1 MEDISRRLNGFA
13 GFISKYLT
21 GKVQKIT
28 VNAGFIC
35 PNRDGSKGTGGCIY
49 CNNSS
54 FSPAYTLGNKSIT
67 EQIADGQR
75 FFARK
80 YPDMSY
86 LAYFQSYTS
95 TNSDIPR
102 LKEMYAEALQSPG
115 VRGIVIGTRPD
126 CMPQALLNHLSSLR
140 SEHFVMVEYG
150 AESSHDVTLQRIN
163 RCHSWADTVDAVMR
177 TAAAGIPTG
186 LHLIMGLP
194 GESRNQMLATID
206 AVNSLP
212 IDMIKCHQLQIIKG
226 TRLHRE
232 YLSGAEDISTWQ
244 LEDYLD
250 LCAEITMR
258 LREDIAIDRFVSQ
271 SPDNLLVAPRWGLK
285 NYEFTHLLI
294 NRIKQMQPK
303 P

>member
-13 GFISKYLT
+13 GFISRYLT

-35 PNRDGSKGTGGCIY
+35 PNRDGTKGTGGCIY

-54 FSPAYTLGNKSIT
+54 FSPAYTLGSKSIT

-80 YPDMSY
+80 YPYMSY

-126 CMPQALLNHLSSLR
+126 CMPQALLDHLSSLS

-194 GESRNQMLATID
+194 GENRNQMLATID

-232 YLSGAEDISTWQ
+232 YLSGAEDVSTWQ
-244 LEDYLD
+244 LEEYLD